1 MNLFFYLLIYISRPE
16 DNLEVF
22 WHIFSMKKIRFRG
35 GIRELS
41 DPAQA
46 NTARS
51 FAGINFVIAGLS
63 LALIENINF
72 FMWELFQHSS
82 TIAKNSRDTATL
94 NRTL

>member
-1 MNLFFYLLIYISRPE
+1 
-16 DNLEVF
+16 
-22 WHIFSMKKIRFRG
+22 MKKIRFRG

-72 FMWELFQHSS
+72 FLCGNYFNIVQQLPK
-82 TIAKNSRDTATL
+82 IL
-94 NRTL
+94 VILPL